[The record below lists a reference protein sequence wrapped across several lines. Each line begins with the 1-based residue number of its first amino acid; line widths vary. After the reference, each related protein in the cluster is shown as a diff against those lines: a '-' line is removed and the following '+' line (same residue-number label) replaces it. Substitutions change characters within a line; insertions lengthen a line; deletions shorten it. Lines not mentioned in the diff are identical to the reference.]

1 MHRRQ
6 AFTNFFRQLPLIYIA
21 ARHEAV
27 YARPADE
34 LVVHRCVVR
43 ERVAPS
49 GLRAEIL
56 LSSAA
61 HVHGSLHAYFMHTA
75 LQECSLDRCTVHC
88 CMYARCMHGPRCAG
102 CSCSAAQS
110 RAERCRATHHA
121 ESCRCHSP
129 PWLSSQLARSSM
141 RRACLCAH
149 AQKEGTG
156 RGAAC
161 VRASCIALR
170 ASFRI
175 TCDGLRG
182 GPLMQ
187 AV

>member
-1 MHRRQ
+1 
-6 AFTNFFRQLPLIYIA
+6 
-21 ARHEAV
+21 
-27 YARPADE
+27 
-34 LVVHRCVVR
+34 
-43 ERVAPS
+43 
-49 GLRAEIL
+49 
-56 LSSAA
+56 
-61 HVHGSLHAYFMHTA
+61 
-75 LQECSLDRCTVHC
+75 
-88 CMYARCMHGPRCAG
+88 
-102 CSCSAAQS
+102 
-110 RAERCRATHHA
+110 
-121 ESCRCHSP
+121 
-129 PWLSSQLARSSM
+129 M

-187 AV
+187 AVYTRPAMRAMGLCVAGP